1 MTTTAPMGSGC
12 RGIEVTVKPMKSA
25 KYIEAPPIS
34 PGQVLKRRILKNDI
48 TQEELALAMRVSRI
62 SINQIINGR
71 RSITADMALRL
82 ARVTGTTPF
91 FWLNLQRDVDLYEAK
106 RKLGKDIQRLTILR
120 RPPTE
125 AELFAE
131 AQEA

>member
-1 MTTTAPMGSGC
+1 
-12 RGIEVTVKPMKSA
+12 MKSA